1 MTAMLLMCRLRRWKI
16 LKKSFN
22 QRMLGSQRIFNFQ
35 LPIFNQLESHPVC
48 RSSIETPAMVFLC
61 LSSEIVSSR
70 ENRQSKIAN
79 LSVIVPT

>member
-1 MTAMLLMCRLRRWKI
+1 
-16 LKKSFN
+16 
-22 QRMLGSQRIFNFQ
+22 
-35 LPIFNQLESHPVC
+35 
-48 RSSIETPAMVFLC
+48 MVFLC